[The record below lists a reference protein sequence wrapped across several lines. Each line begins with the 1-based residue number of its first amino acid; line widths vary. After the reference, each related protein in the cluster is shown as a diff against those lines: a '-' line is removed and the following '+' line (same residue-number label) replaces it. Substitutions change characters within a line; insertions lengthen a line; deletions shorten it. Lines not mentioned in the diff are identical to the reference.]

1 MNIRL
6 RDANPTLRLFLT
18 AFFIVLTIGYGVGL
32 LFVEH
37 TTSLT
42 LQGVREQFLGNEG
55 SGSTEE
61 LRFAKSAHEMFV
73 FMHNHILSL
82 SVVFCIVG
90 GIFFFSSLVSERT
103 KRFLMIEPLAAI
115 VTTFGGMALVRYVS
129 PDFSWLVIVSG
140 ASLFL
145 CYGIMVGLM
154 LYELW
159 RYGRRE

>member
-1 MNIRL
+1 
-6 RDANPTLRLFLT
+6 
-18 AFFIVLTIGYGVGL
+18 
-32 LFVEH
+32 
-37 TTSLT
+37 
-42 LQGVREQFLGNEG
+42 
-55 SGSTEE
+55 
-61 LRFAKSAHEMFV
+61 
-73 FMHNHILSL
+73 MHNHILSL